1 MMEVSGA
8 GRRTRVVGEEEMVAL
23 VVLCVLW
30 DVRDEDVVVEVMGL
44 VRIELYCASLDTR
57 L

>member
-1 MMEVSGA
+1 MEVSGA